1 MIQGKKKKPQV
12 FFDSDD
18 DRDLDLFCRI
28 EEALQNDTQDNNY
41 FIQQQEQSRL
51 ASEFPTSFI
60 QSSKSNDTDEQSG
73 QFAYDDDNQSLEIS
87 KEEIIQFHEMYKKF
101 QAKLCFL
108 SEKEKEIDR
117 DSSWLKKEK
126 KELQRDKKRIEDYK
140 LIA

>member
-60 QSSKSNDTDEQSG
+60 QSFK
-73 QFAYDDDNQSLEIS
+73 
-87 KEEIIQFHEMYKKF
+87 
-101 QAKLCFL
+101 
-108 SEKEKEIDR
+108 
-117 DSSWLKKEK
+117 
-126 KELQRDKKRIEDYK
+126 
-140 LIA
+140 